1 MSTMTIASPAHAA
14 GSSYLEN
21 VGTAARNLLAAIF
34 AVRPQTRA
42 TEPARKKADEVSL
55 AQLYRLAGSYDSVM
69 PNLAQ
74 ELRTIAL
81 RA

>member
-1 MSTMTIASPAHAA
+1 MSTMTINSPAHVA

-34 AVRPQTRA
+34 AVRPQARA
-42 TEPARKKADEVSL
+42 PRKTGEVNL
-55 AQLYRLAGSYDSVM
+55 GQLYRLAASYDSVM

>member
-1 MSTMTIASPAHAA
+1 MSTMTIASPAHVA

-21 VGTAARNLLAAIF
+21 VGVAARNLLAAIF
-34 AVRPQTRA
+34 AVRPQAPVAEKT
-42 TEPARKKADEVSL
+42 DEVSI
-55 AQLYRLAGSYDSVM
+55 AKLYRMAASYDSVM

>member
-1 MSTMTIASPAHAA
+1 MSTMTINSPAHVA

-21 VGTAARNLLAAIF
+21 VAGAARALLAAIF
-34 AVRPQTRA
+34 AVRPQAAAEKT
-42 TEPARKKADEVSL
+42 DEVSV
-55 AQLYRLAGSYDSVM
+55 ARLYRLAASYDSVM

-74 ELRTIAL
+74 ELRVIAM

>member
-1 MSTMTIASPAHAA
+1 MSTMTITSPAHVA

-21 VGTAARNLLAAIF
+21 VGVAARNLLAALF
-34 AVRPQTRA
+34 AVRPQTR
-42 TEPARKKADEVSL
+42 PAKKSDEVSL
-55 AQLYRLAGSYDSVM
+55 AELYRLAGSYDSVM